1 MKDVP
6 ILSEGNYV
14 CVLPAEE
21 YVNYGGRGQ
30 RAPFWIG
37 RIEIDEAPATGE
49 MALTCCVRKKK
60 IVSFSTARV

>member
-1 MKDVP
+1 MAAAAMKEAP

-14 CVLPAEE
+14 CVLPGED

-37 RIEIDEAPATGE
+37 RIEIDEAPATGGVCNQACE
-49 MALTCCVRKKK
+49 ANK
-60 IVSFSTARV
+60 SQ